1 MKSCIAFQHSIATI
15 ARENTLSYF
24 NVRIGRSDSAE
35 TRQRKRTRECLME
48 KMGGA
53 GGGRVRS
60 ASAGRDKRTEM
71 ACRYCIA
78 IVLYCSALHC
88 TDFV

>member
-1 MKSCIAFQHSIATI
+1 MFFIV
-15 ARENTLSYF
+15 L
-24 NVRIGRSDSAE
+24 VGRSDSAE

-71 ACRYCIA
+71 ACRYCI
-78 IVLYCSALHC
+78 VQDCTALHC
-88 TDFV
+88 TLLYCTELY

>member
-1 MKSCIAFQHSIATI
+1 MKSCSAFQQSIATI
-15 ARENTLSYF
+15 ARKNTLVFF

-71 ACRYCIA
+71 ACRYCI
-78 IVLYCSALHC
+78 VLDCTVLHC